1 MGFCVDAVVHGRA
14 ALEKLLRHKGH
25 EHRHVGGG
33 KAALNLYLVD
43 AQRQAGHKA
52 LFLLVVQP
60 DKRAVILLCHTC
72 GLEHIVAQLL
82 LGVGHIQHKKGQ
94 HEKPF
99 VPGLQFVQ
107 QLFGILTVGSK
118 VTGEYIHV
126 IPGTDCL
133 FLLLNLHGIKVSDF
147 SFNRLDGL
155 GLVDGLHMEIDENAA
170 FRFEKIGQHFIRKFR
185 RKDL

>member
-1 MGFCVDAVVHGRA
+1 MAAPLWKSSCVTKGTNTAT
-14 ALEKLLRHKGH
+14 LE
-25 EHRHVGGG
+25 VG

-107 QLFGILTVGSK
+107 QLLASS
-118 VTGEYIHV
+118 
-126 IPGTDCL
+126 P
-133 FLLLNLHGIKVSDF
+133 
-147 SFNRLDGL
+147 
-155 GLVDGLHMEIDENAA
+155 
-170 FRFEKIGQHFIRKFR
+170 
-185 RKDL
+185 

>member
-1 MGFCVDAVVHGRA
+1 MGFCVDAVVHGRT
-14 ALEKLLRHKGH
+14 ALEKLLRYKGH

-107 QLFGILTVGSK
+107 QLFGVLAVSGK
-118 VTGEYIHV
+118 VAGEDVHV
-126 IPGTDCL
+126 IPAAYRP
-133 FLLLNLHGIKVSDF
+133 LLLRNLHGVQVGDLALDH
-147 SFNRLDGL
+147 LDGL